1 MRWMLPA
8 LLPVLLS
15 VLIAGAARA
24 ADRAEAEVTCL
35 PTRDK
40 LVYDCLVRLT
50 NLQSKAVVTGAEVM
64 VSADM
69 PSMPMAHNVRPVSA
83 APISGEPGVYGFRLH
98 LEMQGEWALKIGVNK
113 PFRDL
118 VIRVLEFGSTLV
130 QPKR

>member
-1 MRWMLPA
+1 MRWVLGA
-8 LLPVLLS
+8 LLMAVA
-15 VLIAGAARA
+15 AGGAEA

-35 PTRDK
+35 PTREK

-50 NLQSKAVVTGAEVM
+50 NAHSKAVISGAEVA

-83 APISGEPGVYGFRLH
+83 NAVRGEPGVYGFRMK

-118 VIRVLEFGSTLV
+118 VIRVLDFGPNLV

>member
-8 LLPVLLS
+8 LLAA
-15 VLIAGAARA
+15 LISGTTHA

-50 NLQSKAVVTGAEVM
+50 NLQSKAAVAGAEVM

-83 APISGEPGVYGFRLH
+83 APIRGEPGVYGFRLH

-118 VIRVLEFGSTLV
+118 VVRVLEFGPTLV

>member
-8 LLPVLLS
+8 LLIS
-15 VLIAGAARA
+15 VVAGTAQAAA
-24 ADRAEAEVTCL
+24 RAEAEVTCL

-40 LVYDCLVRLT
+40 LVYDCLVRLI
-50 NLQSKAVVTGAEVM
+50 NAQSKAPVTGAEVA

-83 APISGEPGVYGFRLH
+83 TAVRGEPGVYGFRLN

-118 VIRVLEFGSTLV
+118 VIRVLEFGPTLV

>member
-8 LLPVLLS
+8 LL
-15 VLIAGAARA
+15 LILVAGTSRA

-50 NLQSKAVVTGAEVM
+50 GAQSKAAVTGAEVM

-83 APISGEPGVYGFRLH
+83 NPVRGEPGVYGFRLH
-98 LEMQGEWALKIGVNK
+98 LEKQGEWALKIGVNK

-118 VIRVLEFGSTLV
+118 LIRVLEFGPTVV